1 VKATDIPVTAWRKSS
16 RTNGQGACVEVATW
30 RKSTQ
35 SNGSAECV
43 EVGTWRNS
51 SRSNAEGNCVE
62 VAALPDGPQV
72 SIRDSK
78 DPGGSALTVSPADW
92 RSFMAKIKAA
102 RR

>member
-1 VKATDIPVTAWRKSS
+1 MKATDIPVTAWRKSHRS
-16 RTNGQGACVEVATW
+16 NGQGSCVEVATW
-30 RKSTQ
+30 RK
-35 SNGSAECV
+35 
-43 EVGTWRNS
+43 S

-92 RSFMAKIKAA
+92 RSFMAKIKADH
-102 RR
+102 R